1 MSFRPAGCIIKK
13 SNFWER
19 GKAAMRTII
28 WFIYFWGYLLLALPK
43 MKKAQRLAAAGELD
57 ARDAM
62 VEPKIRSW
70 ARSLLRLAGVKVEI
84 AGLENIPREPVVFV
98 PNHQSYFDIP
108 VLLAWLDRPYPL
120 VSKTEVKKIPLIR
133 QWMELLGCVFID
145 RDNPRQS
152 VAALG
157 EAARTMAERQRSLI
171 IFPEG
176 TRGRGEE
183 LGEFKNGGF
192 RAALKAG
199 VPVVPV
205 VIDGTYRVM
214 EANHMWIKPAAVKVR
229 VLKPIPTA
237 GMSREEAREIGPR
250 VRDLIEAE
258 RAKGRV

>member
-1 MSFRPAGCIIKK
+1 
-13 SNFWER
+13 
-19 GKAAMRTII
+19 MRTII
-28 WFIYFWGYLLLALPK
+28 WFIYFWGYLLFALPK

-57 ARDAM
+57 ARDAL
-62 VEPKIRSW
+62 VEPKIRAW

-84 AGLENIPREPVVFV
+84 TGLEHIPEGPVVFV

-120 VSKTEVKKIPLIR
+120 VSKVEVKKIPLIR

-145 RDNPRQS
+145 RDNARQS

-157 EAARTMAERQRSLI
+157 EAARTMVERGRSLI

-176 TRGRGEE
+176 TRSRGER

-205 VIDGTYRVM
+205 VIDGTYRAM
-214 EANHMWIKPAAVKVR
+214 EANHMWIKPASVRVR
-229 VLKPIPTA
+229 VLEAIPTA
-237 GMSREEAREIGPR
+237 GMSREESKEIGQR
-250 VRDLIEAE
+250 VRGLIEAE
-258 RAKGRV
+258 RMVAQG